1 MVLEHID
8 QLQYIPDEDLL
19 MNQLRKVASDENA
32 KKETLAALLIKI
44 LPNNIIDRLK
54 ELNKIN
60 EVHTESGSQLL
71 SKLVSTS
78 VSTSISSSA
87 LTSTSSPIVSTPV
100 TGNTSLFSSQDVDLR
115 SF

>member
-1 MVLEHID
+1 MELVLEHID

-19 MNQLRKVASDENA
+19 MNQLREVASDENA

-54 ELNKIN
+54 ELNKVN

-71 SKLVSTS
+71 SKPVSTS
-78 VSTSISSSA
+78 VSTSISSSG
-87 LTSTSSPIVSTPV
+87 TYWK
-100 TGNTSLFSSQDVDLR
+100 SQHKENIITKLY
-115 SF
+115 